1 MRASNPMTLAILV
14 TVLSVLG
21 PSLGRAT
28 PPTQKALERWLTEVG
43 YDSKYGFRPE
53 DRPDANPH
61 INKLKTMPV
70 EIGVWKDGDTFQW
83 RSWRKLK
90 VAHQW
95 CALAGLMDAV
105 SLWMTMNS
113 FELRARPF
121 HVFVECESR
130 GWARVSFALGP
141 DRESFDVMKLEVSFG
156 GGVDYSAEAPLRIKP
171 SEVKRASS
179 GPFGVEHEATLLAQ
193 QSYRELGDVKS
204 PVQTVHLPQGSL
216 PGGGIDCTPVSG
228 LFEGDAELCAKVID
242 TTDERIVA
250 STALKHYLEGLQR
263 RWEQGLHRE
272 GLAPIWV
279 FVYGKDHR
287 RASVRPL
294 DKDHIEVAW
303 AKSRYEVRRERV
315 AVPRRFLA
323 QTATL
328 PPEAARPKPPLPAP
342 DLTSRLTWLG
352 SMGPF
357 IAFALTGDGERAKG
371 ASLDLAKL
379 IEHLGPA
386 TKTEDS
392 WVTCT
397 PKTRTEPK
405 HCELK
410 PRVEVD
416 EAACVALGWGLAAG
430 VPLTAKP
437 PWTAR
442 EEVSLWVHCGL
453 AEGHPV
459 VALRRKAV
467 GKNRLEI
474 VPEIGPTLIAPIDP
488 SKPL

>member
-1 MRASNPMTLAILV
+1 MRVPISSVLV
-14 TVLSVLG
+14 LVMLLVSGVLSA
-21 PSLGRAT
+21 SHAT
-28 PPTQKALERWLTEVG
+28 PPTQKALEKWLTEVG
-43 YDSKYGFRPE
+43 YDTKYGFRPE
-53 DRPDANPH
+53 DRPAANDA
-61 INKLKTMPV
+61 INRLKKMPV
-70 EIGVWKDGDTFQW
+70 DLRVWREGDSFQW

-90 VAHQW
+90 VPHQW
-95 CALAGLMDAV
+95 CALAGLMDGV
-105 SLWMTMNS
+105 SLWATMNS
-113 FELRARPF
+113 LEMRARPF
-121 HVFVECESR
+121 HVFVECEST
-130 GWARVSFALGP
+130 GWARVSFALGA

-156 GGVDYSAEAPLRIKP
+156 GNVDYSAEAPLRMKP
-171 SEVKRASS
+171 SEVKRAAS
-179 GPFGVEHEATLLAQ
+179 GPYGTEHEATLLAQ

-204 PVQTVHLPQGSL
+204 PVSTVHLPQGSL
-216 PGGGIDCTPVSG
+216 PDGGIDCTPVSG
-228 LFEGDAELCAKVID
+228 LFEGDAELCAKKLD
-242 TTDERIVA
+242 TTDERLVA
-250 STALKHYLEGLQR
+250 STALVHYLQGLQR
-263 RWEQGLHRE
+263 RWEQGLYRD
-272 GLAPIWV
+272 GLAPIQV

-303 AKSRYEVRRERV
+303 AKSRYEVRREKV

-323 QTATL
+323 AQATL
-328 PPEAARPKPPLPAP
+328 PPEATRPKPPLATA

-357 IAFALTGDGERAKG
+357 IVFALTGDGERAKG

-379 IEHLGPA
+379 LEQLGPA

-392 WVTCT
+392 WVSCT
-397 PKTRTEPK
+397 PKTRTDPK

-416 EAACVALGWGLAAG
+416 EAVCVALGWGLAAG

-437 PWTAR
+437 PWTSR
-442 EEVSLWVHCGL
+442 EEVSLWLHCGV

-474 VPEIGPTLIAPIDP
+474 VPEFGPTLIAPIDP
-488 SKPL
+488 SKPN